1 LQYSQLSSG
10 LGISPFK
17 TLYALS
23 TNLTVLEK
31 FVLTFLE
38 AFTDDDEFFQAE
50 YIEDSFRL
58 MPKS

>member
-38 AFTDDDEFFQAE
+38 AFTDDEFFQAE